1 VPIQLNAVYRDEW
14 YLADDAN
21 SAFGQRNRATFN
33 GIWDIGYG
41 FQLSGL
47 YFFGDNGWQT
57 PTSGLDLLG
66 TGSTNNVGSANTS
79 RVRAINPDGSLQLV
93 ERRSFNRPS
102 LHRVDTRLQK
112 RVKFGTRTTVDGMLE
127 VFNLFNHKNYN
138 SFVTNLSNVRYGQPS
153 QDTNIAFQPRMLQL
167 GFRVSF

>member
-1 VPIQLNAVYRDEW
+1 
-14 YLADDAN
+14 
-21 SAFGQRNRATFN
+21 
-33 GIWDIGYG
+33 
-41 FQLSGL
+41 
-47 YFFGDNGWQT
+47 
-57 PTSGLDLLG
+57 
-66 TGSTNNVGSANTS
+66 
-79 RVRAINPDGSLQLV
+79 V